1 MLRVILPT
9 KGESDGA
16 PLRVRA
22 FEQVIAP
29 QQKLIIIV

>member
-1 MLRVILPT
+1 MLRAILPT

-22 FEQVIAP
+22 FEQVIAR
-29 QQKLIIIV
+29 QQKPIIIV